1 MPPIDSAQCHPAPAR
16 KEDCI
21 AFSQATTPA
30 APAASAPVPTVGM
43 KETTVGERLTTG
55 EICTRSVTIAFR
67 KTPVDGAARLMREN
81 HVGCLVVVDEV
92 GGKRIVVGLLTDRDI
107 VTAVVAND
115 LMPSALRVEEV
126 MTTDLV
132 TAREDDSLIDVMRTM
147 RHKGVRRIPVIGP
160 QDELIGVVALDD
172 VLDILTQEL
181 GLLVGAIER
190 EGERERTMR
199 R

>member
-1 MPPIDSAQCHPAPAR
+1 M
-16 KEDCI
+16 
-21 AFSQATTPA
+21 
-30 APAASAPVPTVGM
+30 
-43 KETTVGERLTTG
+43 GERLTTG